1 MDGDQLGGQYGYSE
15 RAYLTPDDDYNREK
29 SQNAYEYSEA
39 FADQSIRLG
48 LQKTQ
53 ASKHIVV
60 VTFRLYFRDN
70 YCLQVYCLLFIQLLI
85 TCGITALFI
94 FVKPIQEFI
103 HQNMWMYILGIVLLL
118 IVTVIMGSVVE
129 ARQVNVILREIPYN
143 YICLLIYTLIM
154 SFMVGTIASYFKV
167 SAVMIA
173 FGIVSIVAFV
183 ITIFSLQTKMDF
195 TSQGGLLL
203 GLLGVLMG
211 FGFFCIFFYNRILYI
226 VYASI
231 GAFIFTLYLI
241 YNTQLMMWGQK
252 RYAISPEEYIFATLN
267 LYSDIVNLF
276 IMILE
281 IIGLAEAR

>member
-60 VTFRLYFRDN
+60 VTFR
-70 YCLQVYCLLFIQLLI
+70 VYCLLFIQLLI

-103 HQNMWMYILGIVLLL
+103 HQNMWMYILGI
-118 IVTVIMGSVVE
+118 
-129 ARQVNVILREIPYN
+129 REIPYN